1 MKRPRTRAEQK
12 EATREKLLQIA
23 RRLFTEH
30 GFDGTSI
37 ALVTSRARVTHGAL
51 YHHFPGKLELF
62 EAVLHDVVRDLI
74 STIREATEPVS
85 GWARIER
92 ACDVYLDCCS
102 DPTVR
107 VVFLRDGPRVV
118 PPERFLEIDRAAS
131 EPLVTGLIERAIAE
145 GVLRPAPVLL
155 VARML
160 GAAFAEAGSA
170 IAEADEPDRTRAEAR
185 EVLLA
190 WLASLRAQRG
200 V

>member
-1 MKRPRTRAEQK
+1 MKRARTRAEQK
-12 EATREKLLQIA
+12 EATREKLLLIA

-30 GFDGTSI
+30 GFDDTSI
-37 ALVTSRARVTHGAL
+37 ALVSSRARVTHGAL
-51 YHHFPGKLELF
+51 YHHFPGKIELF
-62 EAVLHDVVRDLI
+62 EAVLRDVVGQLI
-74 STIREATEPVS
+74 AAISDATAAAS

-92 ACDVYLDCCS
+92 ACDVYLDRCS

-107 VVFLRDGPRVV
+107 AVFLRDGPRVV
-118 PPERFLEIDRAAS
+118 PPERFAEIDRAAS

-145 GVLRPAPVLL
+145 GVLRPLPVLL

-170 IAEADEPDRTRAEAR
+170 IAEADEPQSVHADAR
-185 EVLLA
+185 SVLLG
-190 WLASLRAQRG
+190 WLGSLR